1 MNYSIILNYNNHSA
15 GLNENVTQ
23 VFSHQNF
30 LLGRGMIVT
39 NRSCF
44 LSHLELPLEKKE
56 MLEKPFRFLIFQNI
70 FLKNALCVPS
80 PFTFPL

>member
-1 MNYSIILNYNNHSA
+1 MNYSIILDYNNYSA
-15 GLNENVTQ
+15 GLNENVTP

-44 LSHLELPLEKKE
+44 LSHLELPLEKIE

-80 PFTFPL
+80 PFPL

>member
-1 MNYSIILNYNNHSA
+1 MNYSIILNYNNYSA
-15 GLNENVTQ
+15 GLNENVTP

-44 LSHLELPLEKKE
+44 LSHLELPSEKK
-56 MLEKPFRFLIFQNI
+56 R
-70 FLKNALCVPS
+70 NAGKTIQISNLS
-80 PFTFPL
+80 K